1 VAATVLKST
10 TGTWINY
17 ATTALFQ
24 VLFARSFGATPAA
37 SAYALT
43 FTISVGIGA
52 VFVGTSQ
59 VVYLP
64 RLLARNG
71 EVLTAIVRRVVRLTW
86 LALAT
91 FLILAAS
98 ATLIAPVL
106 APSLDRAGVHLAAL
120 IRLACLFGFSQVLV
134 GQLAVLCWARGARF
148 VPAVSPAWPSIL
160 ASVPLLAGADVSTAT
175 LYLLLTAG
183 SVLQVILLGIT
194 AGRNLSFSRE
204 PGDRRG
210 EPPTLVSLSTWA
222 VAQLVVPFEVWV
234 AARASATGGADFN
247 YAYRAIAVAEALI
260 VGGIMSA
267 ALPDWSDYF
276 RTEARRTLERSIAH
290 TVSVAA
296 LALSVAAGVGLVA
309 SQTLVRL
316 AFQRGSFTAH
326 DTRVVSAIIVAGLA
340 GFVAEGVMLVLS
352 QAILAERRIRAGIAF
367 GMGRATALLVLVA
380 IFGLT
385 RGPVGVAMGYSVANV
400 LALAAEI
407 AYVCREGI
415 VTRRQARLAR
425 STLLVTAST
434 GVTAALLVPVDVP
447 SLLRAALVVAVFA
460 SGLIRLRD
468 SLPRLRT
475 PLS

>member
-1 VAATVLKST
+1 MLRST

-24 VLFARSFGATPAA
+24 VLFARSFGATPDA

-43 FTISVGIGA
+43 FAIAVGIGA

-59 VVYLP
+59 AVYLP
-64 RLLARNG
+64 RLLATDG
-71 EVLTAIVRRVVRLTW
+71 SVLTEIVRRMVRLTW
-86 LALAT
+86 FALAT
-91 FLILAAS
+91 FLLLAAG

-120 IRLACLFGFSQVLV
+120 IRIACLFGFVQVLV

-148 VPAVSPAWPSIL
+148 VPALSPAWPSIV
-160 ASVPLLAGADVSTAT
+160 ASIPLLLGATVSTGS

-183 SVLQVILLGIT
+183 SVVQVILLGT
-194 AGRNLSFSRE
+194 AAGRNVKFSRE
-204 PGDRRG
+204 PADRRG
-210 EPPTLVSLSTWA
+210 EPRTLVSLSTWA
-222 VAQLVVPFEVWV
+222 VAQTVVPFEIWI

-247 YAYRAIAVAEALI
+247 YAYRGIAVAEALI
-260 VGGIMSA
+260 VGGIMYA
-267 ALPDWSDYF
+267 ALPDWSDFF
-276 RTEARRTLERSIAH
+276 RTKAHAVLERSIAR

-309 SQTLVRL
+309 SHTLVRL

-326 DTRVVSAIIVAGLA
+326 DTEVVSTIIVAGLP
-340 GFVAEGVMLVLS
+340 GFVAEGVMMVLS

-367 GMGRATALLVLVA
+367 GMLRATSMLGFAA
-380 IFGLT
+380 IFGLIG
-385 RGPVGVAMGYSVANV
+385 GPVGVAVGYSVANV
-400 LALAAEI
+400 LALGTQI
-407 AYVCREGI
+407 VYVWRKGI
-415 VTRRQARLAR
+415 VTRRQAPLAR
-425 STLLVTAST
+425 STVLVAAST
-434 GVTAALLVPVDVP
+434 GVTAALLAPTNLP
-447 SLLRAALVVAVFA
+447 SLAGAALVVAVFA
-460 SGLIRLRD
+460 SGVIALRG